1 MGFVGICCRLMR
13 CLGPRTHT
21 AHKRGSAGRE
31 TQDPGDD
38 LTVIKGIGIVTQ
50 DRLHKAGIRTYG
62 DLAKADPETIVQAI
76 GQQNAR
82 SRIADWIV
90 QAKKL
95 DLQSTQ

>member
-1 MGFVGICCRLMR
+1 MGLQDICCRLMR

-21 AHKRGSAGRE
+21 ADKRGTAGRG

-62 DLAKADPETIVQAI
+62 DLAEADPETIIQAA

-82 SRIADWIV
+82 SRIADWIA

>member
-1 MGFVGICCRLMR
+1 MGLLGICCRLMG
-13 CLGPRTHT
+13 CLGPRTH
-21 AHKRGSAGRE
+21 AGHNRGSAE
-31 TQDPGDD
+31 KDTEDPGDD

-62 DLAKADPETIVQAI
+62 DLATADPETIIQAA

-82 SRIADWIV
+82 SRIADWIA
-90 QAKKL
+90 QAKML